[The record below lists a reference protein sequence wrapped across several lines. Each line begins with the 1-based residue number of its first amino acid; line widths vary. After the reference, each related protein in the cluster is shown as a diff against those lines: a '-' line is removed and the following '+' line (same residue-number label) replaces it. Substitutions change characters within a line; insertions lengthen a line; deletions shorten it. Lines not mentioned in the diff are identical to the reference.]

1 MEDTKELLIGVVD
14 YFYNEYIGGNEN
26 AYLDGEEYH
35 PYTEEELIE
44 TIVDDIMNEPGYL
57 NLEDSKYMVE
67 AKHIRFLGKDM
78 IKAIVTGR
86 VVGRH
91 LDEGKWEWEKKTGND
106 QLREQLYKICDETK
120 TSRSG
125 MDYLVNYYQE
135 NLGWSE
141 KAALEYAILLFHNGT
156 IQQIK
161 LINKDGEEL

>member
-1 MEDTKELLIGVVD
+1 MENTKELLIGVVD

-26 AYLDGEEYH
+26 DYLDGKEYY
-35 PYTEEELIE
+35 PYTNEELIE
-44 TIVDDIMNEPGYL
+44 AIVSEIMNEPGYL
-57 NLEDSKYMVE
+57 NIEDSKCMVE
-67 AKHIRFLGKDM
+67 AKHLRFLGKDY
-78 IKAIVTGR
+78 INAIVTGR
-86 VVGRH
+86 VYARH
-91 LDEGKWEWEKKTGND
+91 FDEGKWEWEKENNQELRK
-106 QLREQLYKICDETK
+106 QLCKLCDETK